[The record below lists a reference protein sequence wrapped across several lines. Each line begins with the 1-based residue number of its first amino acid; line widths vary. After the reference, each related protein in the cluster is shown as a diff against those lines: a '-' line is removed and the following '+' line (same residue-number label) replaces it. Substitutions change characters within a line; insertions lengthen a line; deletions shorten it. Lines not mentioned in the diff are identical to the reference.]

1 MYKIETHLHTVYAS
15 ACGHLDARTIVEA
28 YAEAGYSGLV
38 VTDHFNRITFDY
50 LKIDLRAGG
59 DKVGPFLEGYRR
71 VAEEA
76 KKFNLQVYQGAEL
89 RFDECDNDYLLYG
102 FREELLESPDE
113 IFAMGIAAFSPIARG
128 QGALLIQAHPYR
140 KSCTP
145 AIARYLDG
153 VEVRNLHPRHE
164 SHNAWAASYAQQFGL
179 IGLCGSDC
187 HRAQDMALG
196 GISADRL
203 PKDSMA
209 LARLLRS
216 RQFGLLGK
224 DE

>member
-15 ACGHLDARTIVEA
+15 RCGHLDAKTIVAA
-28 YAEAGYSGLV
+28 YAEAGYSGIV

-50 LKIDLRAGG
+50 LKIDLSAPGS
-59 DKVGPFLEGYRR
+59 KVVPFLEGYRR

-76 KKFNLQVYQGAEL
+76 ERFNLRVYRGAEL

-102 FREELLESPDE
+102 FPESLLEDPGD
-113 IFAMGIAAFSPIARG
+113 IFAMGIAAFSSIARS
-128 QGALLIQAHPYR
+128 QGALIVQAHPYR
-140 KSCTP
+140 ELCTP

-164 SHNAWAASYAQQFGL
+164 SHNAWAASYAQRFGL

-187 HRAQDMALG
+187 HRVQDMARG
-196 GISADRL
+196 GIGAELL
-203 PKDSMA
+203 PSDSMA

-216 RQFGLLGK
+216 RQFTLLGQ
-224 DE
+224 DC